1 MEKEKITIRDIY
13 LPEGAILDHRY
24 QILRVLGR
32 GGFGITYEAVNQKV
46 NRRVAIKEF
55 YSGEY
60 MGREGNTVILTD
72 GRRQEAF
79 EKAKKKFMR
88 EARLLGDMSEEPGVV
103 QVLDYFEENN
113 TAYIVMA
120 YVSGSSLSEY
130 FRKKGRIA
138 PVQMFQILFSLMQTL
153 DKVHKYGVIHRD
165 ISPENIKPEL
175 FMSI

>member
-1 MEKEKITIRDIY
+1 
-13 LPEGAILDHRY
+13 
-24 QILRVLGR
+24 
-32 GGFGITYEAVNQKV
+32 
-46 NRRVAIKEF
+46 
-55 YSGEY
+55 
-60 MGREGNTVILTD
+60 
-72 GRRQEAF
+72 
-79 EKAKKKFMR
+79 MR

-138 PVQMFQILFSLMQTL
+138 PVQMFQILFPLMQTM

-165 ISPENIKPEL
+165 ISPENIKFTDDEEKEVRLIDFGSARDMMDNTHTIEL
-175 FMSI
+175 TEGMPRRNSIPDTNRDRGQMFILCVQLRIRELQDKDRRVLCSEYHMMSC

>member
-13 LPEGAILDHRY
+13 LPEGTILDHRY

-103 QVLDYFEENN
+103 QVLDYFEENGD
-113 TAYIVMA
+113 V
-120 YVSGSSLSEY
+120 
-130 FRKKGRIA
+130 KK
-138 PVQMFQILFSLMQTL
+138 L
-153 DKVHKYGVIHRD
+153 D
-165 ISPENIKPEL
+165 
-175 FMSI
+175 